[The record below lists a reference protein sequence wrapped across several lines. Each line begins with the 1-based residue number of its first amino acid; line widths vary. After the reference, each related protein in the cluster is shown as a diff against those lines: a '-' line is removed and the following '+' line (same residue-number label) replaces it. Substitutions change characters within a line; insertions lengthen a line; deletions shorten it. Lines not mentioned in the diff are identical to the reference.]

1 MNPSRIVITGL
12 IASGKS
18 TLAAILREEGFV
30 VIDADKVNK
39 KLIAEGGTNYLAIKN
54 EADFKDAFDGD
65 RLDKNKLGQIIFS
78 DPKKMEKLNSITH
91 KNIIREIEKE
101 IESVEKKTVFI
112 EIPLYFQMK
121 EKFPCDYVWL
131 VTADREIQIERL
143 MQRDKIG
150 RDFALKKI
158 NSQDFLE
165 MQKKSDVIFDNS
177 TSLENLEKKVEI
189 ALKNLE
195 NIWKL

>member
-18 TLAAILREEGFV
+18 TLAKILREEGFV

-39 KLIAEGGTNYLAIKN
+39 KLIEKGGTNYLAIKN
-54 EADFKDAFDGD
+54 EANFKDAFDGD

-101 IESVEKKTVFI
+101 IESVDKKTVFI

-121 EKFPCDYVWL
+121 EKFENDGVIL
-131 VTADREIQIERL
+131 VTCKKDVQIKRL
-143 MQRDKIG
+143 MARDKISES
-150 RDFALKKI
+150 FAKKKI
-158 NSQDFLE
+158 ESQDTLAY
-165 MQKKSDVIFDNS
+165 MVDNS
-177 TSLENLEKKVEI
+177 DIIIDNSGDEEELRIKI
-189 ALKNLE
+189 KNMLDRG
-195 NIWKL
+195 NY

>member
-18 TLAAILREEGFV
+18 TLAEILREEGFI

-39 KLIAEGGTNYLAIKN
+39 KLIEEGGANYLAIKN
-54 EADFKDAFDGD
+54 EADFKEAFDGD
-65 RLDKNKLGQIIFS
+65 RLDKKKLGQIIFS

-101 IESVEKKTVFI
+101 IESVDKKTVFI

-121 EKFPCDYVWL
+121 EKFENNGVIL
-131 VTADREIQIERL
+131 VTCKKDVQIKRL
-143 MQRDKIG
+143 MARDKISES
-150 RDFALKKI
+150 FAKKKI
-158 NSQDFLE
+158 ESQDTLAY
-165 MQKKSDVIFDNS
+165 MVDNS
-177 TSLENLEKKVEI
+177 DIIIDNSGDEEELRIKI
-189 ALKNLE
+189 KNMLDRG
-195 NIWKL
+195 NY

>member
-18 TLAAILREEGFV
+18 TLAEILREEGFV

-39 KLIAEGGTNYLAIKN
+39 KLIEEGGTNYLAIKN
-54 EADFKDAFDGD
+54 EADFKEAFDGD

-101 IESVEKKTVFI
+101 IESVDKKTVFI

-121 EKFPCDYVWL
+121 EKFENNGVIL
-131 VTADREIQIERL
+131 VTCKKDVQIKRL
-143 MQRDKIG
+143 MARDKINES
-150 RDFALKKI
+150 FAKKKI
-158 NSQDFLE
+158 ESQDTLAY
-165 MQKKSDVIFDNS
+165 MVDNS
-177 TSLENLEKKVEI
+177 DIIIDNSGDEEELRIKI
-189 ALKNLE
+189 KNMLDRG
-195 NIWKL
+195 NY

>member
-1 MNPSRIVITGL
+1 MNPNRIVITGL

-18 TLAAILREEGFV
+18 TLAEILREEGFV
-30 VIDADKVNK
+30 VIDSDKVNK
-39 KLIAEGGTNYLAIKN
+39 KLIEEDGTNYIAIKS

-101 IESVEKKTVFI
+101 IESVDKKTVFI

-121 EKFPCDYVWL
+121 EKFENDGVIL
-131 VTADREIQIERL
+131 VTCKKDVQIKRL
-143 MQRDKIG
+143 MARDKISES
-150 RDFALKKI
+150 FAKKKI
-158 NSQDFLE
+158 ESQDTLAY
-165 MQKKSDVIFDNS
+165 MVDNS
-177 TSLENLEKKVEI
+177 DIIIDNSGDEEELR
-189 ALKNLE
+189 LKIKNMLDRG
-195 NIWKL
+195 NY

>member
-18 TLAAILREEGFV
+18 TLAEILREEGFV

-39 KLIAEGGTNYLAIKN
+39 KLIEEDGTNYLAIKS
-54 EADFKDAFDGD
+54 ESDFKDAFDGD

-121 EKFPCDYVWL
+121 EKFENDGVIL
-131 VTADREIQIERL
+131 VTCKKDVQIKRL
-143 MQRDKIG
+143 MARDKISES
-150 RDFALKKI
+150 FAKKKI
-158 NSQDFLE
+158 ESQDTLAY
-165 MQKKSDVIFDNS
+165 MVDNS
-177 TSLENLEKKVEI
+177 DIIIDNSGDEEELRIKI
-189 ALKNLE
+189 KNMLDRG
-195 NIWKL
+195 NY

>member
-1 MNPSRIVITGL
+1 MNPNRIVITGL

-18 TLAAILREEGFV
+18 SLADILRKEGFV

-39 KLIAEGGTNYLAIKN
+39 KLIEEGGANYLAIKS

-101 IESVEKKTVFI
+101 IESVDKKTVFI

-121 EKFPCDYVWL
+121 EKFENDGVIL
-131 VTADREIQIERL
+131 VTCKKDVQIKRL
-143 MQRDKIG
+143 MARDKISES
-150 RDFALKKI
+150 FARKKI
-158 NSQDFLE
+158 ESQETLAY
-165 MQKKSDVIFDNS
+165 MVDNS
-177 TSLENLEKKVEI
+177 DIIIDNSGDKEE
-189 ALKNLE
+189 LKTKIKNMLDRG
-195 NIWKL
+195 NY

>member
-18 TLAAILREEGFV
+18 TLAEILREEGFV

-39 KLIAEGGTNYLAIKN
+39 KLIEEDGTNYLAIKS
-54 EADFKDAFDGD
+54 ESDFKDAFDGD

-101 IESVEKKTVFI
+101 IESVDKKTVFI

-121 EKFPCDYVWL
+121 EKFENDGVIL
-131 VTADREIQIERL
+131 VTCKKDVQIKRL
-143 MQRDKIG
+143 MARDKISES
-150 RDFALKKI
+150 FAKKKI
-158 NSQDFLE
+158 ESQDTLAY
-165 MQKKSDVIFDNS
+165 MVDNS
-177 TSLENLEKKVEI
+177 DIIIDNSGDEEELRIKI
-189 ALKNLE
+189 KNMLDRG
-195 NIWKL
+195 NY

>member
-18 TLAAILREEGFV
+18 TLAEILREEGFV

-39 KLIAEGGTNYLAIKN
+39 KLIEEGGTNYLAIKS

-78 DPKKMEKLNSITH
+78 DPKRMEKLNSITH

-101 IESVEKKTVFI
+101 IESVDKKTVFI

-121 EKFPCDYVWL
+121 EKFENDGVIL
-131 VTADREIQIERL
+131 VTCKKDVQIKRL
-143 MQRDKIG
+143 MARDKISES
-150 RDFALKKI
+150 FAKKKI
-158 NSQDFLE
+158 ESQDTLAY
-165 MQKKSDVIFDNS
+165 MVDNS
-177 TSLENLEKKVEI
+177 DIIIDNSGDEEELRIKI
-189 ALKNLE
+189 KNMLDRG
-195 NIWKL
+195 NY

>member
-1 MNPSRIVITGL
+1 MNPNRIVITGL

-18 TLAAILREEGFV
+18 TLAEILREEGFV

-39 KLIAEGGTNYLAIKN
+39 KLIEEGGTNYLAIKS

-121 EKFPCDYVWL
+121 ERFENDGVIL
-131 VTADREIQIERL
+131 VTCKKDVQIKRL
-143 MQRDKIG
+143 MARDKISES
-150 RDFALKKI
+150 FAKKKI
-158 NSQDFLE
+158 ESQDTLAY
-165 MQKKSDVIFDNS
+165 MVDNS
-177 TSLENLEKKVEI
+177 DIIIDNSGDEEELRIKI
-189 ALKNLE
+189 KNMLDRG
-195 NIWKL
+195 NY

>member
-18 TLAAILREEGFV
+18 TLVEILREEGFV

-39 KLIAEGGTNYLAIKN
+39 KLIEEGGTNYLAIKN
-54 EADFKDAFDGD
+54 EADFKEAFDGD
-65 RLDKNKLGQIIFS
+65 RLDKKKLGQIIFS

-101 IESVEKKTVFI
+101 IESVDKKTVFI

-121 EKFPCDYVWL
+121 EKFENNGVIL
-131 VTADREIQIERL
+131 VTCKKDVQIKRL
-143 MQRDKIG
+143 MARDKISES
-150 RDFALKKI
+150 FAKKKI
-158 NSQDFLE
+158 ESQDTLAY
-165 MQKKSDVIFDNS
+165 MVDNS
-177 TSLENLEKKVEI
+177 DIIIDNSGDEEELRIKI
-189 ALKNLE
+189 KNMLDRG
-195 NIWKL
+195 NY

>member
-18 TLAAILREEGFV
+18 TLAEILREEGFV

-39 KLIAEGGTNYLAIKN
+39 KLIEEGGTNYLAIKS

-78 DPKKMEKLNSITH
+78 EPKKMEKLNSITH

-101 IESVEKKTVFI
+101 IESVDKKTVFI

-121 EKFPCDYVWL
+121 EKFENDGVIL
-131 VTADREIQIERL
+131 VTCKKDVQIKRL
-143 MQRDKIG
+143 MARDKISES
-150 RDFALKKI
+150 FAKKKI
-158 NSQDFLE
+158 ESQDTLAY
-165 MQKKSDVIFDNS
+165 MVDNS
-177 TSLENLEKKVEI
+177 DIIIDNSGDKEELRIKI
-189 ALKNLE
+189 KNMLDRG
-195 NIWKL
+195 NY

>member
-18 TLAAILREEGFV
+18 TLAEILREEGFV

-39 KLIAEGGTNYLAIKN
+39 KLIEEGGTNYLAIKS

-65 RLDKNKLGQIIFS
+65 RLDKNKLGQIIFK
-78 DPKKMEKLNSITH
+78 DPNKMEKLNSITH

-101 IESVEKKTVFI
+101 IKSVDEKTVFI

-121 EKFPCDYVWL
+121 EKFENDGVIL
-131 VTADREIQIERL
+131 VTCRKDVQIKRL
-143 MQRDKIG
+143 MARDKISES
-150 RDFALKKI
+150 FARKKI
-158 NSQDFLE
+158 ESQDTLAY
-165 MQKKSDVIFDNS
+165 MVDNS
-177 TSLENLEKKVEI
+177 DIIIDNSGDKEE
-189 ALKNLE
+189 LKTKIKNMLDRG
-195 NIWKL
+195 NY

>member
-18 TLAAILREEGFV
+18 TLAEILREEGFV

-39 KLIAEGGTNYLAIKN
+39 KLIEKGGTNYLAIRN

-101 IESVEKKTVFI
+101 IKSVDEKTVFI

-121 EKFPCDYVWL
+121 EKFENDGVIL
-131 VTADREIQIERL
+131 VTCKKDVQIKRL
-143 MQRDKIG
+143 MARDKISES
-150 RDFALKKI
+150 FAKKKI
-158 NSQDFLE
+158 ESQDTLAY
-165 MQKKSDVIFDNS
+165 MVDNS
-177 TSLENLEKKVEI
+177 DIIIDNSGDEEELRIKI
-189 ALKNLE
+189 KNMLDRG
-195 NIWKL
+195 NY

>member
-1 MNPSRIVITGL
+1 MNPNRIVITGL

-18 TLAAILREEGFV
+18 TLAEILREEGFV

-39 KLIAEGGTNYLAIKN
+39 KLIEEDGTNYLAIKS
-54 EADFKDAFDGD
+54 ESDFKDAFDGD

-101 IESVEKKTVFI
+101 IESVDEKAVFI

-121 EKFPCDYVWL
+121 EKFENDGVIL
-131 VTADREIQIERL
+131 VTCKKDVQIKRL
-143 MQRDKIG
+143 MARDKISES
-150 RDFALKKI
+150 FAKNKI
-158 NSQDFLE
+158 ESQDTLAY
-165 MQKKSDVIFDNS
+165 MVDNS
-177 TSLENLEKKVEI
+177 DIIIDNSGDEEELRIKI
-189 ALKNLE
+189 KNMLDRG
-195 NIWKL
+195 NY

>member
-18 TLAAILREEGFV
+18 TLADILREEGFV

-39 KLIAEGGTNYLAIKN
+39 KLIEEGGTNYLAIKS

-65 RLDKNKLGQIIFS
+65 RLDKNKLGQIIFK
-78 DPKKMEKLNSITH
+78 DPNKMEKLNSITH

-101 IESVEKKTVFI
+101 IKSVDEKTVFI

-121 EKFPCDYVWL
+121 EKFENDGVIL
-131 VTADREIQIERL
+131 VTCRKDVQIKRL
-143 MQRDKIG
+143 MARDKISES
-150 RDFALKKI
+150 FARKKI
-158 NSQDFLE
+158 ESQDTLAY
-165 MQKKSDVIFDNS
+165 MVDNS
-177 TSLENLEKKVEI
+177 DIIIDNSGDKEE
-189 ALKNLE
+189 LKTKIKNMLDRG
-195 NIWKL
+195 NY

>member
-18 TLAAILREEGFV
+18 TLAEILREEGFV
-30 VIDADKVNK
+30 VIDSDKVNK
-39 KLIAEGGTNYLAIKN
+39 KLIEEDGTNYLAIKS

-65 RLDKNKLGQIIFS
+65 RLDKKKLGQIIFQ
-78 DPKKMEKLNSITH
+78 DPNKMEKLNSITH

-121 EKFPCDYVWL
+121 ERFENDGVIL
-131 VTADREIQIERL
+131 VTCKKDVQIKRL
-143 MQRDKIG
+143 MARDKISES
-150 RDFALKKI
+150 FAKKKI
-158 NSQDFLE
+158 ESQDTLAY
-165 MQKKSDVIFDNS
+165 MVDNS
-177 TSLENLEKKVEI
+177 DIIIDNSGDEEELRIKI
-189 ALKNLE
+189 KNMLDRG
-195 NIWKL
+195 NY

>member
-18 TLAAILREEGFV
+18 TLAEILREEGFV
-30 VIDADKVNK
+30 VIDSDKVNK
-39 KLIAEGGTNYLAIKN
+39 KLIEEDGTNYIAIKS

-101 IESVEKKTVFI
+101 IESRGE
-112 EIPLYFQMK
+112 EI
-121 EKFPCDYVWL
+121 
-131 VTADREIQIERL
+131 
-143 MQRDKIG
+143 
-150 RDFALKKI
+150 
-158 NSQDFLE
+158 
-165 MQKKSDVIFDNS
+165 
-177 TSLENLEKKVEI
+177 
-189 ALKNLE
+189 
-195 NIWKL
+195 

>member
-18 TLAAILREEGFV
+18 TLAEILREEGFV

-39 KLIAEGGTNYLAIKN
+39 KLIEEGGTNYLAIKS

-101 IESVEKKTVFI
+101 IESVDKKTVFI

-121 EKFPCDYVWL
+121 EKFENDGVIL
-131 VTADREIQIERL
+131 VTCKKDVQIKRL
-143 MQRDKIG
+143 MARDKISES
-150 RDFALKKI
+150 FAKKKI
-158 NSQDFLE
+158 ESQDTLAY
-165 MQKKSDVIFDNS
+165 MVDNS
-177 TSLENLEKKVEI
+177 DIIIDNSGDEEELRIKI
-189 ALKNLE
+189 KNMLDRG
-195 NIWKL
+195 NY

>member
-18 TLAAILREEGFV
+18 TLAEILREEGFV

-39 KLIAEGGTNYLAIKN
+39 RLIEEGGTNYLAIKS

-78 DPKKMEKLNSITH
+78 DSKKMEKLNSITH

-101 IESVEKKTVFI
+101 IQSVDKKTVFI

-121 EKFPCDYVWL
+121 EKFENDGVIL
-131 VTADREIQIERL
+131 VTCKKDVQIKRL
-143 MQRDKIG
+143 MARDKINES
-150 RDFALKKI
+150 FAKKKI
-158 NSQDFLE
+158 ESQDTLAY
-165 MQKKSDVIFDNS
+165 MVDNS
-177 TSLENLEKKVEI
+177 DIIIDNSGDEEELRIKI
-189 ALKNLE
+189 KNMLDRG
-195 NIWKL
+195 NY

>member
-18 TLAAILREEGFV
+18 TLAKILKEEGFV

-39 KLIAEGGTNYLAIKN
+39 NLIEEGGTNYLSIKN

-78 DPKKMEKLNSITH
+78 DPKRMEKLNSITH

-101 IESVEKKTVFI
+101 IESVDKKTVFI

-121 EKFPCDYVWL
+121 EKFENDGVIL
-131 VTADREIQIERL
+131 VTCKKDVQIKRL
-143 MQRDKIG
+143 MARDKISES
-150 RDFALKKI
+150 FAKKKI
-158 NSQDFLE
+158 ESQDTLAY
-165 MQKKSDVIFDNS
+165 MVDNS
-177 TSLENLEKKVEI
+177 DIIIDNSGDEEELRIKI
-189 ALKNLE
+189 KNMLDRG
-195 NIWKL
+195 NY

>member
-18 TLAAILREEGFV
+18 TLAEILREEGFV

-39 KLIAEGGTNYLAIKN
+39 KLIAEGGTNYLAIKS
-54 EADFKDAFDGD
+54 EADFKGAFDGD

-101 IESVEKKTVFI
+101 IESVDKKTVFI

-121 EKFPCDYVWL
+121 EKFENDGVIL
-131 VTADREIQIERL
+131 VTCKKDVQIKRL
-143 MQRDKIG
+143 MARDKISES
-150 RDFALKKI
+150 FAKKKI
-158 NSQDFLE
+158 ESQDTLAY
-165 MQKKSDVIFDNS
+165 MVDNS
-177 TSLENLEKKVEI
+177 DIIIDNSGDEEELRIKI
-189 ALKNLE
+189 KNMLDRG
-195 NIWKL
+195 NY

>member
-1 MNPSRIVITGL
+1 MNPNRIVITGL

-18 TLAAILREEGFV
+18 TLAEILREEGFV

-39 KLIAEGGTNYLAIKN
+39 KLIEEDGTNYLAIKS
-54 EADFKDAFDGD
+54 ESDFKDAFDGD

-101 IESVEKKTVFI
+101 IESVDEKAVFI

-121 EKFPCDYVWL
+121 EKFENDGVIL
-131 VTADREIQIERL
+131 VTCKKDVQIKRL
-143 MQRDKIG
+143 MARDKISES
-150 RDFALKKI
+150 FAKKKI
-158 NSQDFLE
+158 ESQDTLAY
-165 MQKKSDVIFDNS
+165 MVDNS
-177 TSLENLEKKVEI
+177 DIIIDNSGDEEELRIKI
-189 ALKNLE
+189 KNMLDRG
-195 NIWKL
+195 NY

>member
-18 TLAAILREEGFV
+18 TLAEILRQEGFV

-39 KLIAEGGTNYLAIKN
+39 KLIKEGGTNYLAIKN
-54 EADFKDAFDGD
+54 ERDFKDAFDGD

-101 IESVEKKTVFI
+101 IEPADKKTVFI

-121 EKFPCDYVWL
+121 EKFENDGVIL
-131 VTADREIQIERL
+131 VTCKKDVQIKRL
-143 MQRDKIG
+143 MARDKISES
-150 RDFALKKI
+150 FARKKI
-158 NSQDFLE
+158 ESQDTLAY
-165 MQKKSDVIFDNS
+165 MVDNS
-177 TSLENLEKKVEI
+177 DIIIDNSGDKEE
-189 ALKNLE
+189 LKTKIKNMLDRG
-195 NIWKL
+195 NY

>member
-18 TLAAILREEGFV
+18 SLADILREEGFV

-39 KLIAEGGTNYLAIKN
+39 KLIEEGGVNYTAIKN

-65 RLDKNKLGQIIFS
+65 RLDKNKLGQIIFK
-78 DPKKMEKLNSITH
+78 DPNKMEKLNSITH

-101 IESVEKKTVFI
+101 IKSVDEKTVFI

-121 EKFPCDYVWL
+121 EKFENDGVIL
-131 VTADREIQIERL
+131 VTCRKDVQIKRL
-143 MQRDKIG
+143 MARDKISES
-150 RDFALKKI
+150 FARKKI
-158 NSQDFLE
+158 ESQDTLGY
-165 MQKKSDVIFDNS
+165 MVDNS
-177 TSLENLEKKVEI
+177 DIIIDNSGDKEE
-189 ALKNLE
+189 LKTKIKNMLDRG
-195 NIWKL
+195 NY

>member
-18 TLAAILREEGFV
+18 TLADILREEGFI

-39 KLIAEGGTNYLAIKN
+39 KLIEEGGTNYLAIKS
-54 EADFKDAFDGD
+54 EDDFKDAFDGD

-101 IESVEKKTVFI
+101 IESVDKKTVFI

-121 EKFPCDYVWL
+121 EKFENDGVIL
-131 VTADREIQIERL
+131 VTCKKDVQIKRL
-143 MQRDKIG
+143 MARDKISES
-150 RDFALKKI
+150 FAKKKI
-158 NSQDFLE
+158 ESQDTLAY
-165 MQKKSDVIFDNS
+165 MVDNS
-177 TSLENLEKKVEI
+177 DIIIDNSGDEEELRIKI
-189 ALKNLE
+189 KNMLDRG
-195 NIWKL
+195 NY

>member
-1 MNPSRIVITGL
+1 MNPNRIVITGL

-18 TLAAILREEGFV
+18 SLADILRKEGFV

-39 KLIAEGGTNYLAIKN
+39 KLIEEGGANYLAIKS

-101 IESVEKKTVFI
+101 IESVDKKTVFI

-121 EKFPCDYVWL
+121 EKFENDGVIL
-131 VTADREIQIERL
+131 VTCKKDVQIKRL
-143 MQRDKIG
+143 MARDKISES
-150 RDFALKKI
+150 FARKKI
-158 NSQDFLE
+158 ESQDTLAY
-165 MQKKSDVIFDNS
+165 MVDNS
-177 TSLENLEKKVEI
+177 DIIIDNSGDKEE
-189 ALKNLE
+189 LKTKIKNMLDRG
-195 NIWKL
+195 NY

>member
-18 TLAAILREEGFV
+18 TLAEILREEGFV

-39 KLIAEGGTNYLAIKN
+39 KLIEEGGANYFAIKS
-54 EADFKDAFDGD
+54 EADFKGAFDGD

-91 KNIIREIEKE
+91 KNIIKEIEKE
-101 IESVEKKTVFI
+101 IESVDKKTVFI

-121 EKFPCDYVWL
+121 EKFENDGVIL
-131 VTADREIQIERL
+131 VTCKKDVQIKRL
-143 MQRDKIG
+143 MARDKISES
-150 RDFALKKI
+150 FAKKKI
-158 NSQDFLE
+158 ESQDTLAY
-165 MQKKSDVIFDNS
+165 MVDNS
-177 TSLENLEKKVEI
+177 DIIIDNSGDEEELRIKI
-189 ALKNLE
+189 KNMLDRG
-195 NIWKL
+195 NY

>member
-1 MNPSRIVITGL
+1 MNPNRIVITGL

-18 TLAAILREEGFV
+18 SLADILRKEGFV

-39 KLIAEGGTNYLAIKN
+39 KLIEEGGVNYTAIKN

-65 RLDKNKLGQIIFS
+65 RLDKNKLAQIIFG

-101 IESVEKKTVFI
+101 IESVDKKTVFI

-121 EKFPCDYVWL
+121 EKFENDGVIL
-131 VTADREIQIERL
+131 VICKKDVQIKRL
-143 MQRDKIG
+143 MARDKISES
-150 RDFALKKI
+150 FARKKI
-158 NSQDFLE
+158 ESQDTLAY
-165 MQKKSDVIFDNS
+165 MVDNS
-177 TSLENLEKKVEI
+177 DIIIDNSGDKEE
-189 ALKNLE
+189 LKTKIKNMLDRG
-195 NIWKL
+195 NY

>member
-18 TLAAILREEGFV
+18 TLAEILRQEGFV

-39 KLIAEGGTNYLAIKN
+39 KLIKEGGTNYLAIKN
-54 EADFKDAFDGD
+54 ERDFKDAFDGD

-101 IESVEKKTVFI
+101 IESVDKKTVFI

-121 EKFPCDYVWL
+121 EKFENDGVIL
-131 VTADREIQIERL
+131 VTCKKDVQIKRL
-143 MQRDKIG
+143 MARDKISES
-150 RDFALKKI
+150 FAKKKI
-158 NSQDFLE
+158 ESQDTLAY
-165 MQKKSDVIFDNS
+165 MVDNS
-177 TSLENLEKKVEI
+177 DIIIDNSGDEEELRIKI
-189 ALKNLE
+189 KNMLDRG
-195 NIWKL
+195 NY